1 VQMHA
6 PGQQVALAWERD
18 GTGLIALTVPETL
31 AHHHAGVAVKNRTSR
46 ATRPRIGRRLARS
59 LFIPACIDTV
69 TRTRTV
75 CASHFLLMTRDY
87 LRAFP
92 AKEKQSVRRVGGCA
106 ASARPC
112 YADPARVAS
121 RPLPLRQAGHAR
133 GARHVAPSRR
143 PARR

>member
-92 AKEKQSVRRVGGCA
+92 AKEKQSVRRVGGLCCQCA
-106 ASARPC
+106 AMLCRPRAR
-112 YADPARVAS
+112 RVAS
-121 RPLPLRQAGHAR
+121 PPPTAGGPRARCQAR
-133 GARHVAPSRR
+133 GAVASPR
-143 PARR
+143 